1 MEESFH
7 RCWRAAPRAVTMG
20 ANQSG
25 MGGGGGPPGGKD
37 KKKDKKKFERPAPA
51 MTGRKKKKHKKGSE
65 TAGKL
70 PAVTPNAKCKLRLLK
85 VRDAQRRGSPRGATR
100 RNFVAARRSPPL
112 PPPAAALQR
121 AWGSPGA
128 PCDLLD
134 VCSVRYKHGVR
145 GGRARAR

>member
-51 MTGRKKKKHKKGSE
+51 MTGRQKKKHKKGSE

-112 PPPAAALQR
+112 PPPRRGAAARL
-121 AWGSPGA
+121 GI
-128 PCDLLD
+128 
-134 VCSVRYKHGVR
+134 
-145 GGRARAR
+145 ARSALRPSRCV